1 MAAQQQGRS
10 GLKYK
15 NQGTAKIR
23 EKKRKKYDTDRA
35 LSSDLR
41 VPPGCEC
48 ELSGED
54 PKQPFPSRF
63 DKSIACGDG
72 DYMD

>member
-1 MAAQQQGRS
+1 MAAQKQGRN

-23 EKKRKKYDTDRA
+23 KEKKGKKYDTDRA
-35 LSSDLR
+35 MSTDLR
-41 VPPGCEC
+41 VPPGC

-63 DKSIACGDG
+63 CGDG
-72 DYMD
+72 DCMD